1 VYTHPD
7 QFGYA
12 GAWWELSGQTFQ
24 AGHTYHVQVD
34 LFNNWGD
41 TLYAFFGADYNG
53 SPDVAAEE
61 LPPGPSW
68 VTINLLWTPQ
78 VTRTTSVHFGIRN
91 NGTDATGWY
100 LDNARLSS

>member
-1 VYTHPD
+1 
-7 QFGYA
+7 
-12 GAWWELSGQTFQ
+12 
-24 AGHTYHVQVD
+24 
-34 LFNNWGD
+34 
-41 TLYAFFGADYNG
+41 
-53 SPDVAAEE
+53 VAAEE